1 MDSNGY
7 VTEIRVVEPGVG
19 YKLNTSDIAKKE
31 CIIDSFTMITPGRE
45 FKSAPKVWIDGDDS
59 IAEAVINS
67 DGQVI
72 SVRIK
77 NREMT
82 FTSYPEVIINGGG
95 GYGAKFI
102 PSFACLDPD
111 MRVKIGSAKVGTGS
125 YIDCP

>member
-1 MDSNGY
+1 
-7 VTEIRVVEPGVG
+7 
-19 YKLNTSDIAKKE
+19 
-31 CIIDSFTMITPGRE
+31 
-45 FKSAPKVWIDGDDS
+45 
-59 IAEAVINS
+59 
-67 DGQVI
+67 
-72 SVRIK
+72 
-77 NREMT
+77 MT